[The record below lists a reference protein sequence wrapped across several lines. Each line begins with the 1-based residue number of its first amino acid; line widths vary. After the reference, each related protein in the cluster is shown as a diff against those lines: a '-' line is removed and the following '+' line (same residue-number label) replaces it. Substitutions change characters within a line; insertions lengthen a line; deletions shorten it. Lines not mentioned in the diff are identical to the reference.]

1 MKITFRQE
9 RDDGEVITF
18 ETAPNIEMYE
28 LLVDFERFVNC
39 CFADVGVG
47 TSYRI
52 VPNDDY
58 EEDEE
63 EVEAPSPVWD
73 WTVNELIKNA
83 ERNNKATNEPELK
96 KTFFDNEFCSLCGI
110 ETKLMRHEQC
120 YDTYCPK
127 NNDAN

>member
-47 TSYRI
+47 T
-52 VPNDDY
+52 
-58 EEDEE
+58 
-63 EVEAPSPVWD
+63 
-73 WTVNELIKNA
+73 
-83 ERNNKATNEPELK
+83 
-96 KTFFDNEFCSLCGI
+96 
-110 ETKLMRHEQC
+110 
-120 YDTYCPK
+120 TYCQ
-127 NNDAN
+127 ALLI

>member
-39 CFADVGVG
+39 CFADSS

-52 VPNDDY
+52 IPNDEYD

-63 EVEAPSPVWD
+63 EFEVPRPVWD

-83 ERNNKATNEPELK
+83 ERNNKATNESELK

-110 ETKLMRHEQC
+110 ETKLMRHEQG